1 MNHRETAEERELN
14 ALIER
19 WAQAIREGNLEAVL
33 AFHEDDVVLF
43 DVAAPVEHRGLAPF
57 RKAWAPFLSGG
68 PHEVFELG
76 GLQLHVSGDVAFAHA
91 LLRIEADKD
100 FSVRLTVGFRKRA
113 DRWVIVHEHHSA
125 PL

>member
-1 MNHRETAEERELN
+1 MSALTADERELSR
-14 ALIER
+14 LIER
-19 WAQAIREGNLEAVL
+19 WAEAIRAGDLEAVL

-43 DVAAPVEHRGLAPF
+43 DVAPPVEHRGLALF
-57 RKAWAPFLSGG
+57 RAAWAPFLDGG

-76 GLQLHVSGDVAFAHA
+76 GLQVHVSGDVAFAHA

-100 FSVRLTVGFRKRA
+100 FAVRLSLGFRKRGA
-113 DRWVIVHEHHSA
+113 RWIIVHEHHSA